1 MSVGMSLENTENYKI
16 LYVENKL
23 DISLNKEGYILC
35 VISWTGNR
43 YCYECW

>member
-23 DISLNKEGYILC
+23 DICLYKEGYILC
-35 VISWTGNR
+35 VIS
-43 YCYECW
+43 